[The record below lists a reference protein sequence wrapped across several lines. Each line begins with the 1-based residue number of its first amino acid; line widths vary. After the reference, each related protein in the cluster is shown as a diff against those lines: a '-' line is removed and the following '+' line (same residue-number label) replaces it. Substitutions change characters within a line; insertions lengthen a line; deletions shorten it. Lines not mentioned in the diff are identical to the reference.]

1 MTKSSRPT
9 NNAPEVALVLP
20 MLPDLEVAAVR
31 LAGEI
36 GRFMRLDDNKVDE
49 IEMALIEAC
58 INAFEH
64 SQDPQRKVEIRF
76 TMRPEALEIQVID
89 HGRGFDYSQVHPPD
103 MESRLHAESKRGWG
117 LKIIE
122 SLMDELVVDSQIG
135 RGTSIRMTKKR

>member
-1 MTKSSRPT
+1 MPKPSSPT
-9 NNAPEVALVLP
+9 NRAPEVALVLP
-20 MLPDLEVAAVR
+20 MLPDIEVAAVR

-36 GRFMRLDDNKVDE
+36 GRFMRLEDNKVDE

-76 TMRPEALEIQVID
+76 YLRPDELEIWVTD

-103 MESRLHAESKRGWG
+103 IESRLHSESKRGWG

-122 SLMDELVVDSQIG
+122 SLMDELVVDSQLG
-135 RGTSIRMTKKR
+135 SGTSLRMTKKR